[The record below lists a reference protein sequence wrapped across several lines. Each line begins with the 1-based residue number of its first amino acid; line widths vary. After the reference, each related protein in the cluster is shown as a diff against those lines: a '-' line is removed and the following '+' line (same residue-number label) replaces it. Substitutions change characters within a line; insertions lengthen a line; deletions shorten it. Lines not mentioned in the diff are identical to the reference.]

1 MKPNIEPSVKEP
13 TMPHGIILEPN
24 YAVLRERFGREAKLQ
39 ADTILADLLPEELIE
54 IEHIKRIQAQV
65 LRAIQAIIVPIN
77 ICLQA
82 TDCNSAVLECRELV
96 DAVSK
101 TIIARADEI
110 ERTIEVEDDGGS
122 ELRLR
127 PPTLPSHFFVTSSV
141 LPQQTRPG

>member
-1 MKPNIEPSVKEP
+1 MSN
-13 TMPHGIILEPN
+13 GIILEPN

-82 TDCNSAVLECRELV
+82 TDCNAAVLESPELV
-96 DAVSK
+96 DGVSK
-101 TIIARADEI
+101 TIIATADEI
-110 ERTIEVEDDGGS
+110 EKAIEGGDDGRS
-122 ELRLR
+122 ELR
-127 PPTLPSHFFVTSSV
+127 
-141 LPQQTRPG
+141 

>member
-1 MKPNIEPSVKEP
+1 MSN
-13 TMPHGIILEPN
+13 GIILEPN

-82 TDCNSAVLECRELV
+82 TDCNAAVLESRELV
-96 DAVSK
+96 DGVSK
-101 TIIARADEI
+101 TIIAKADEI
-110 ERTIEVEDDGGS
+110 EKAIEVGDDGGS
-122 ELRLR
+122 ELR
-127 PPTLPSHFFVTSSV
+127 
-141 LPQQTRPG
+141 

>member
-1 MKPNIEPSVKEP
+1 MSN
-13 TMPHGIILEPN
+13 GIILEPN

-54 IEHIKRIQAQV
+54 IEHVKRIQAQV

-82 TDCNSAVLECRELV
+82 TDCNAAVLECRELV

-101 TIIARADEI
+101 TIIAKAEEVERA
-110 ERTIEVEDDGGS
+110 IEVEDDGGS
-122 ELRLR
+122 ELR
-127 PPTLPSHFFVTSSV
+127 
-141 LPQQTRPG
+141 